1 MHRSD
6 VDRAAIAVLFEFQPD
21 LFRCSS
27 GGSVVAV
34 DDRDQVTWPQGI
46 SGEVAAGGCG
56 LGFRHRLLTR
66 EPERFVRPAADFV
79 VSTCGRKLPRW
90 HASAGG
96 WTAAEHTA
104 RGEIKSNDHGA
115 SNEQLPASQH
125 SGRSSRAP
133 CGDRRQVL
141 RVSAPPPYP
150 THAGVNPAAMARLSE
165 LTDERPRTPHRRS
178 ETTEPLT

>member
-6 VDRAAIAVLFEFQPD
+6 VDRAAIAVLFEFQPA

-79 VSTCGRKLPRW
+79 VRYVWAEATEVACIGRWL
-90 HASAGG
+90 
-96 WTAAEHTA
+96 
-104 RGEIKSNDHGA
+104 D
-115 SNEQLPASQH
+115 
-125 SGRSSRAP
+125 SSRAHCP
-133 CGDRRQVL
+133 WRDKI
-141 RVSAPPPYP
+141 
-150 THAGVNPAAMARLSE
+150 E
-165 LTDERPRTPHRRS
+165 
-178 ETTEPLT
+178 